1 MTTPFAD
8 PSAPGGDKLPLPEL
22 NNALLVI
29 EVTEAL
35 RNVSTAFGDSDPV
48 RCTVHAVDGVHANKT
63 FDDTLIFPKVLA
75 SQLRDKV
82 GQVVVGRLGQ
92 DIGGELELQRQDKPA
107 TEAETNARKA
117 GLVIPHP
124 RRQPEGLAKPY
135 HHAGDGDDLQQQ
147 LEQLDPVHHAL
158 FQTRYL
164 KH

>member
-35 RNVSTAFGDSDPV
+35 RNVSTAYGDSDPV

-92 DIGGELELQRQDKPA
+92 G
-107 TEAETNARKA
+107 
-117 GLVIPHP
+117 V
-124 RRQPEGLAKPY
+124 AKPGQSAPWTLNSVTAADKEAAAAAY
-135 HHAGDGDDLQQQ
+135 QRLTQPQISE
-147 LEQLDPVHHAL
+147 L
-158 FQTRYL
+158 
-164 KH
+164 

>member
-92 DIGGELELQRQDKPA
+92 G
-107 TEAETNARKA
+107 
-117 GLVIPHP
+117 V
-124 RRQPEGLAKPY
+124 AKPGQSAPWTLNSVTVADKEAAAAAY
-135 HHAGDGDDLQQQ
+135 QRLTQPQISE
-147 LEQLDPVHHAL
+147 L
-158 FQTRYL
+158 
-164 KH
+164 